1 MRAMLATLALL
12 TLIAPA
18 QASEVRN
25 YFTPQRDGHRINACL
40 ATGACGKPAADA
52 FCQAEGYDQAMLF
65 QRELDNFDGAV
76 DTGTKTAW
84 SGKEELQGALG
95 GILFSHRQCPLGKV
109 SASAKTFPLLRVP
122 LWTDKDLSETRLGET
137 K

>member
-1 MRAMLATLALL
+1 MHNFV
-12 TLIAPA
+12 PD
-18 QASEVRN
+18 V
-25 YFTPQRDGHRINACL
+25 DWC
-40 ATGACGKPAADA
+40 
-52 FCQAEGYDQAMLF
+52 AMLF